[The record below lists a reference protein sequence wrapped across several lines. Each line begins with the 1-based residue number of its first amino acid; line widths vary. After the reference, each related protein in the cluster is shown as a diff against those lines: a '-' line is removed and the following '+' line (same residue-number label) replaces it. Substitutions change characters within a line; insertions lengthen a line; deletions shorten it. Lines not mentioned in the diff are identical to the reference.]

1 MHTIISNNSKVKR
14 CYMDQ
19 KQRTGELPR
28 VVRMSLTVQPT
39 GGVSKARVVTSEYK
53 GTEFDVCLSS
63 AVRSLQFPPFDGA
76 PYTTDY
82 QLTL

>member
-1 MHTIISNNSKVKR
+1 MHATIANDGKVKR

-28 VVRMSLTVQPT
+28 VVRMTLTVQPT
-39 GGVSKARVVTSEYK
+39 GGVSKARVVTAAHM
-53 GTEFDVCLSS
+53 GTEFDVCLSG
-63 AVRSLQFPPFDGA
+63 ALRALQFPPFEGA